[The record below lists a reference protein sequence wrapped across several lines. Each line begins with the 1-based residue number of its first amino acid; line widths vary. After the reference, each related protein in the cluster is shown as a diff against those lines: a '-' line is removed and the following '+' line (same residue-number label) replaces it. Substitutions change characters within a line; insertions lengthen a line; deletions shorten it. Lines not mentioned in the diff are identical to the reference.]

1 MGQSAVG
8 GGIAGVALGVATTH
22 QRESG
27 LDAVKH
33 AERDQQAGPLPT
45 ERGFHTTGSD
55 TPYIPEPRFRDSYG
69 GDPFESPA
77 PSGRSNPFEDGRRSL
92 SQSPSRPPARQQL
105 SNAGMLQDPAAIRGH
120 AYTDNPYNR
129 YSTVWDARVS
139 RADINPDEIDD
150 EGDDMMGPPVPR
162 RRSAL
167 GMSSQSQSNVP
178 AAGGGTGG
186 LLGALGGLVGRRV
199 TPQTSRDASG
209 QYGPVG
215 ALPMDQSG
223 AEKSEW
229 LSRQTS
235 GRKRL
240 RWIIGTLIALVIIGA
255 VVGGAIAATKS
266 KNSNDAKDDSTL
278 SASAAEDDGNGDLD
292 KDSAEIKKLMNNANL
307 HKVFPGM
314 DYTPFGAQYP
324 DCLTYPPSQNN
335 VTRDVAV
342 LSQLTNTIRLYGT
355 DCNQTEMVLHAIS
368 KLALPNIKVWLGVWL
383 DGNQSTTDRGL
394 GAMNDILVSNKR
406 KHGLI
411 QC

>member
-1 MGQSAVG
+1 MGENAVG
-8 GGIAGVALGVATTH
+8 GGIAGVALGVANTH

-27 LDAVKH
+27 LDAVED
-33 AERDQQAGPLPT
+33 AQRDQQPGHLPT
-45 ERGFHTTGSD
+45 ERGFNTTGSD

-69 GDPFESPA
+69 GDPFESPT
-77 PSGRSNPFEDGRRSL
+77 PSRRSNPFEDGRRSW
-92 SQSPSRPPARQQL
+92 SQSPSRPPPREQL
-105 SNAGMLQDPAAIRGH
+105 SSASMLQDPAAIRGQS
-120 AYTDNPYNR
+120 YTDNPYNR
-129 YSTVWDARVS
+129 YSTVWDDRVS

-150 EGDDMMGPPVPR
+150 DGDDMMAPPVSR

-167 GMSSQSQSNVP
+167 GLSSQSPSNLP
-178 AAGGGTGG
+178 AAAGAGGF
-186 LLGALGGLVGRRV
+186 LGALGGLVGRKV
-199 TPQTSRDASG
+199 TPQLGRDASG

-215 ALPMDQSG
+215 AQPMHQPG

-240 RWIIGTLIALVIIGA
+240 RWMIGTLIALAIVGA
-255 VVGGAIAATKS
+255 IVGGAIAATRS
-266 KNSNDAKDDSTL
+266 KKANDGAGPST
-278 SASAAEDDGNGDLD
+278 SSVSAAQDDGNGDLD

-394 GAMNDILVSNKR
+394 GAMNDILVSNER
-406 KHGLI
+406 KQTRI
-411 QC
+411 RC